1 MGFGRWGTSDQW
13 GGVPVEW
20 AQICGA
26 RAIIEASTSGLH
38 ADLSQ
43 GSHFFHNLTSFSVLY
58 FSLDAEESRRID
70 WAWLDLQQA
79 VTETRYL
86 RHVRLA
92 VPLSIRVDGRSG
104 RGVIAHHD

>member
-1 MGFGRWGTSDQW
+1 
-13 GGVPVEW
+13 VPVAW

-26 RAIIEASTSGLH
+26 RAIVEASTTDLR

-58 FSLDAEESRRID
+58 FSLDAEESRRIG
-70 WAWLDLQQA
+70 WTWLDSQPA
-79 VTETRYL
+79 AAETQHL